1 MRCCGHRGF
10 EREGFRGGGG
20 KLEELSGRPRW
31 DMKECDF

>member
-1 MRCCGHRGF
+1 MRRGRRDF
-10 EREGFRGGGG
+10 ESDFEQEG

>member
-10 EREGFRGGGG
+10 ERDFEEEGG

>member
-1 MRCCGHRGF
+1 MRCGHGGF
-10 EREGFRGGGG
+10 ERDFEEEG